1 MASYKV
7 AAFEGA
13 PMRKGIVY
21 KIATMTPRKPNSAR
35 RTFAKVRVGSNKN
48 EFLQKYQELV
58 SIFYRRIQLLWF
70 VVMGLK
76 ILLVLIII

>member
-35 RTFAKVRVGSNKN
+35 RTFAKVRVGFNKN
-48 EFLQKYQELV
+48 EFLQKYQVLV
-58 SIFYRRIQLLWF
+58 NIFYRRIQLLWF
-70 VVMGLK
+70 VVMVLK